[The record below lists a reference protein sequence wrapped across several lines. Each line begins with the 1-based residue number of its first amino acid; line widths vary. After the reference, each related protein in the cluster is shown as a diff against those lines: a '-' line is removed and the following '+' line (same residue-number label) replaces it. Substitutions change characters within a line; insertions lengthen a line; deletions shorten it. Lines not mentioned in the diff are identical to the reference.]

1 MEKFQSVSANQP
13 DQDIK
18 WRETNM
24 DGLEK
29 KNKFQLSD
37 PAGQYNPEFFQV
49 YLLDCDLFQA
59 ILDYGIKK
67 SGKLILPTSTFGG
80 LSTI

>member
-13 DQDIK
+13 VKRSNGGKQ
-18 WRETNM
+18 M